1 MPQSPPIYGGPALI
15 QIQSNDTDSSTG
27 ARCSSPLLCVDQ
39 DLLGA
44 VSEMNNNLDLKA
56 EIDFIPQTIIDGIE
70 PLENGFTNRVDK
82 METS

>member
-1 MPQSPPIYGGPALI
+1 MPQSPPIYEGLALI
-15 QIQSNDTDSSTG
+15 QIQSNSTNSSTG
-27 ARCSSPLLCVDQ
+27 TRCSSPLLCVDQ
-39 DLLGA
+39 GLLGA